1 MRGKVGLQTFVLPVL
16 EMKERDSLTK
26 VVFRDVSWLE
36 MKEQLQLLLVDN
48 HEIISLIKDSGRLEN
63 IMELFINRKEQNT

>member
-1 MRGKVGLQTFVLPVL
+1 MGLQTFVLPVL

-26 VVFRDVSWLE
+26 VAFRDVSWLE